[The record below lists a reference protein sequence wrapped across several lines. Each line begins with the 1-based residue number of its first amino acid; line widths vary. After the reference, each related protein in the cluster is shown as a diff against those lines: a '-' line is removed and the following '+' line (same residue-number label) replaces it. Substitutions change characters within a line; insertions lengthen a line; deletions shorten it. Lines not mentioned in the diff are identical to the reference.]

1 LDENGGMNMGD
12 TTTRIIL
19 ERWLPP
25 IPHGRLI
32 DADVLKKRINH
43 MYMEAYMDGACYGIH
58 PSLEQLDLLNEI
70 IDDAPT
76 ILEAEDGKV

>member
-32 DADVLKKRINH
+32 DADVLYEIVKKRTRNYAGGWSDIECVLTGN
-43 MYMEAYMDGACYGIH
+43 DIK
-58 PSLEQLDLLNEI
+58 N
-70 IDDAPT
+70 APT
-76 ILEAEDGKV
+76 IIPAESAEDGET